1 LLQGTVVK
9 NKNQKKKKK
18 KKKKKRFLVQKNNG
32 VLNAGCPPLDGED
45 QWCNST
51 VEQAIGFQELAVVQS
66 LWFHR

>member
-18 KKKKKRFLVQKNNG
+18 KKTRFIDQQTIVDFTS
-32 VLNAGCPPLDGED
+32 GCPPLDGED